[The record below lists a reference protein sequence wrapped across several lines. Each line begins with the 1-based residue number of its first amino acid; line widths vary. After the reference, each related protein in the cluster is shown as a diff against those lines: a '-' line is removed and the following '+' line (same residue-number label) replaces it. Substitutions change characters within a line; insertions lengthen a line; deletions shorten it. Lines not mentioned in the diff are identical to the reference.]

1 MDYIDQIEIA
11 TGEKAIKEFLPL
23 QQGDVKQPYSANTN
37 LEKWIGFKP
46 NTSIKYGVNKF
57 VNWYRNYYLM

>member
-1 MDYIDQIEIA
+1 MNKRA
-11 TGEKAIKEFLPL
+11 TTGEKAIKEFLPL
-23 QQGDVKQPYSANTN
+23 QQGDVKQTYSDNTN